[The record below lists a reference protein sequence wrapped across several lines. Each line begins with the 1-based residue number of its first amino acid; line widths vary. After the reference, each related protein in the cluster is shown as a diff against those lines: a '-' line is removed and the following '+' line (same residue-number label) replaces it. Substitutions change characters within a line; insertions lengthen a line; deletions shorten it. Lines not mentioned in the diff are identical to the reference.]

1 MSAPDGEHVPH
12 QLMQAPEPLSSVYM
26 ALLELL
32 NHWRN
37 RAHWIDVERRA
48 IGERLRVYRRLARG
62 GR

>member
-1 MSAPDGEHVPH
+1 
-12 QLMQAPEPLSSVYM
+12 MQAPEPLSSVYM